1 MSKQILMAVP
11 ETTACD
17 LFILE
22 NSSKEYSL
30 DRAFSFSKRKNH
42 VSDRTLDWI
51 IVLVVAVLVITAFL
65 LSGAGH
71 GAGRALLGGS
81 FILYGAVGI
90 LRQRILISPA
100 AELLKGVAAVIVSLL
115 FVGGGIIVLF

>member
-1 MSKQILMAVP
+1 M
-11 ETTACD
+11 
-17 LFILE
+17 
-22 NSSKEYSL
+22 
-30 DRAFSFSKRKNH
+30 
-42 VSDRTLDWI
+42 SDRTLDWI